1 MFVGVQAMIAQLS
14 ADFRKPLHFSS
25 CGHLGPDVNTASPK
39 RRDAATRNE
48 GAAAVAEI
56 AARLLEVGSRLRRN
70 FRRIGCFASS
80 LFEI

>member
-1 MFVGVQAMIAQLS
+1 MFIGVLPWAAQLS
-14 ADFRKPLHFSS
+14 ADFRESVHFPP